1 MARSVI
7 VIAGKDPTLIDGGS
21 ESYLRAYGRA
31 AVSIGYEP
39 HHFCVSDRSDVEA
52 TEYGIVH
59 RLRSPFRPFRGLMVA
74 FHQRFVV
81 DGVDRFV
88 ADGAEPQLLHSFGPW
103 PGVGVAAAK
112 RLNKRG
118 VKTVTLSTPFG
129 TYRHETLGKLRGL
142 GPEQPLSTRLRL
154 WWELAWTRALVDG
167 SERRGY
173 LDSQQVL
180 PNYDSVRQIIA
191 AQMGPGVRFG
201 KITYCSEGA
210 FREQGTE
217 PGAPPDALAALEPRT
232 APLVVSV
239 SRHDP
244 RKGLDVLLHALAEL
258 HRRGVRFR
266 ACLVGGG
273 VLLEPHRRLAERLGL
288 AGSTAIVG
296 RVPDAYAFLA
306 HADVFA
312 LPSLEEGSGSVALL
326 EAMQAGAAPVV
337 SRLDGLPEDV
347 TDGESALLVEPGD
360 PQALAEALAKLCT
373 DVALRRQ
380 IAQGA
385 HASYRARFSA
395 AAFAADLRSVYTRF
409 GFPPAEA
416 EGRSKVI

>member
-1 MARSVI
+1 M
-7 VIAGKDPTLIDGGS
+7 
-21 ESYLRAYGRA
+21 
-31 AVSIGYEP
+31 
-39 HHFCVSDRSDVEA
+39 
-52 TEYGIVH
+52 
-59 RLRSPFRPFRGLMVA
+59 RSPFRPFRGLMLA

-88 ADGAEPQLLHSFGPW
+88 ADGAGPQLLHSFGPW
-103 PGVGVAAAK
+103 SGVGVAAAR

-142 GPEQPLSTRLRL
+142 GGDQPLSTRLRL
-154 WWELAWTRALVDG
+154 WWELIWTRALVDA

-173 LDSQQVL
+173 LESQQVL
-180 PNYDSVRQIIA
+180 PNYDSVRRIIA

-201 KITYCSEGA
+201 KTTYCSEAA
-210 FREQGTE
+210 FREQETAR
-217 PGAPPDALAALEPRT
+217 GAPPDALAALEPRA
-232 APLVVSV
+232 APLVAVSYT
-239 SRHDP
+239 H
-244 RKGLDVLLHALAEL
+244 LDVYKRQAEL
-258 HRRGVRFR
+258 RRRGVSFR

-273 VLLEPHRRLAERLGL
+273 VLLEPHRRLADRLGL

-306 HADVFA
+306 QADVFA

-337 SRLDGLPEDV
+337 SRIDGLPEDV

-360 PQALAEALAKLCT
+360 PQALARALARLCA
-373 DVALRRQ
+373 DPALRGR

-385 HASYRARFSA
+385 HARYRERFSA
-395 AAFAADLRSVYTRF
+395 AAFAADLRSLYTTF
-409 GFPPAEA
+409 GFPS
-416 EGRSKVI
+416 G